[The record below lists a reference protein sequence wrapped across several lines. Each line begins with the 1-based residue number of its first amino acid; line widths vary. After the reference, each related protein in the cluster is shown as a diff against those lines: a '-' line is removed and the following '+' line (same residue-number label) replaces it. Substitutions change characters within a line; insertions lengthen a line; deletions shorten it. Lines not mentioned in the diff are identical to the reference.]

1 MADLNQNPWVAAGAA
16 NQTLLGSALDMFKL
30 FLMGYGAYTLV
41 KKAGSFIGNFFTTKE
56 VPVETVY
63 RDEPA
68 EQEEEAEYPGKPEV
82 LRVNPSRRRVR
93 RVVRRRKVR

>member
-41 KKAGSFIGNFFTTKE
+41 KKAGSFIGGFFTTKE
-56 VPVETVY
+56 VPVETIS
-63 RDEPA
+63 RGEP
-68 EQEEEAEYPGKPEV
+68 ELEEEVEYPGSPEV
-82 LRVNPSRRRVR
+82 LRVNPSRRRR
-93 RVVRRRKVR
+93 RVIRRKRRA